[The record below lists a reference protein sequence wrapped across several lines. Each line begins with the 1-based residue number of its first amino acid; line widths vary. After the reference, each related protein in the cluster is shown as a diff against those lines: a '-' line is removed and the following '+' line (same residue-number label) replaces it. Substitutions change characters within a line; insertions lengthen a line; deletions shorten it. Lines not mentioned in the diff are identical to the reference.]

1 MSRVLCF
8 SPNNAV
14 WRWTFPQAQF
24 LEALKKRGD
33 EVVYVYCDREFSDFC
48 MSMAS
53 SGVGFEADP
62 ARKAAIC
69 ALCVRSAGEVCEAF
83 GFTSRPLG
91 DFLTQAERVETGN
104 ISANEPLES
113 LIVFKVDNVPVGRF
127 ALYETVI
134 QTKAVDPHLSP
145 EGESLFRAVFR
156 STLVTALATRRMMAE
171 IKPDVGITY
180 HSAYAYNRAFGAAC
194 RTTPSPDYVAVLDD
208 DEFPDPNWLT
218 EMIRVAL
225 EYRADIIG
233 GPVLPVFYRPDHWL
247 AQSGFYAPV
256 RRDTGPV
263 PIIYGAGNMLIQRSV
278 LEQYLDEPFLHAFAF
293 TGGSD
298 YDFFW
303 RCRIDGRSFAWAD
316 KAEVFETTP
325 PARTTIGYLLRR
337 KFRNGSEATRLERK
351 FLGRLAGA
359 VRGWYIGIGL
369 LGLGLLSLPVAALRG
384 RRAMM
389 SSLMRTA
396 RGAGRI
402 AAEFDLHYEQ
412 YR

>member
-1 MSRVLCF
+1 MTVLPAAPHVCLCI
-8 SPNNAV
+8 P
-14 WRWTFPQAQF
+14 TFRRPDGLRKLLSHVAQ
-24 LEALKKRGD
+24 LS
-33 EVVYVYCDREFSDFC
+33 Y
-48 MSMAS
+48 
-53 SGVGFEADP
+53 
-62 ARKAAIC
+62 
-69 ALCVRSAGEVCEAF
+69 AGKLDV
-83 GFTSRPLG
+83 
-91 DFLTQAERVETGN
+91 
-104 ISANEPLES
+104 
-113 LIVFKVDNVPVGRF
+113 IVVDNDAETRSGAAVVEQSATTFRF
-127 ALYETVI
+127 PLTCIVEPNRGHT
-134 QTKAVDPHLSP
+134 
-145 EGESLFRAVFR
+145 
-156 STLVTALATRRMMAE
+156 
-171 IKPDVGITY
+171 
-180 HSAYAYNRAFGAAC
+180 YAYNRAFGAAC

-225 EYRADIIG
+225 EYRVDIVG
-233 GPVLPVFYRPDHWL
+233 GPVFPVFDRPDHWL

-256 RRDTGPV
+256 RHDTGPV
-263 PIIYGAGNMLIQRSV
+263 PIVHGAGNMLIRRSV

-359 VRGWYIGIGL
+359 VRGWYIGLGL

-389 SSLMRTA
+389 SSLIRTA